1 MILIRLTMSIPH
13 PALDHGLQLWQQHL
27 GHIPIGFCALK
38 LSNIF
43 FASNEGGVVWNFN
56 EVDVGNDLPRAS
68 TMRTMLLH
76 FHFEHPPVEDSI
88 AVFDRSNDHFLS
100 SKVVHFTVALKPAAL
115 KHSVAVLVEILVFI
129 DIFVLLGVSSE
140 R

>member
-38 LSNIF
+38 LSNRL
-43 FASNEGGVVWNFN
+43 ANNYRGVVWNFN